1 MVARCQALAAHSGH
15 GHLGT
20 GDLLERYRLRRTGGL
35 SASAGGG
42 LDDQAAQ
49 QQVLD
54 EFAEVLDDGP

>member
-1 MVARCQALAAHSGH
+1 MGTWGPGISSNDTACDVRVASRLALEEA
-15 GHLGT
+15 
-20 GDLLERYRLRRTGGL
+20 
-35 SASAGGG
+35 